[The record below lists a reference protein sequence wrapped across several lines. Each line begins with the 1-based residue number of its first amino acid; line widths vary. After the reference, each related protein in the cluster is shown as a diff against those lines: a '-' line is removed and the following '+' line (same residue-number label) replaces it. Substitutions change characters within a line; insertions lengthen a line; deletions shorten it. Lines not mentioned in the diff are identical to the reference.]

1 MGPRPRS
8 GVWAAVEDQEPA
20 GSESHYR
27 STDTRPQEVSKCN
40 LCRCSERATVITDVV
55 LLLPLILTMVA
66 GMFML
71 GTRISDYMYLHQS
84 TRELG
89 MILAKIPYMH
99 ELEYSGEEDRTF
111 VIDPKTV
118 DTEALKTAAEN
129 CIRTFSDPEFRGC
142 RNSSGGDC
150 SCARTVAYWYATEFM
165 RMKLLLIEWPIQV
178 KVGYTSRP
186 GDTSSG
192 LCFIDVETTASH
204 HNWAMVGGGEVAT
217 EAHVPYVSY
226 PVPWNNGACY
236 AP

>member
-1 MGPRPRS
+1 MGPRPRRS
-8 GVWAAVEDQEPA
+8 VWAAVEEQELA
-20 GSESHYR
+20 GSR
-27 STDTRPQEVSKCN
+27 SRYWSTRTRPQGIPSSN
-40 LCRCSERATVITDVV
+40 LWHCSERATVITDVV

-66 GMFML
+66 GVFML
-71 GTRISDYMYLHQS
+71 GTRISDYMFLHQS

-99 ELEYSGEEDRTF
+99 ELEYSSEEDRTF
-111 VIDPKTV
+111 LIDPKTV
-118 DTEALKTAAEN
+118 DIEALKTAAEN
-129 CIRTFSDPEFRGC
+129 CIRMFSNAYSGC
-142 RNSSGGDC
+142 RNTSGGDC

-178 KVGYTSRP
+178 KVGYASRP
-186 GDTSSG
+186 LDTTSG
-192 LCFIDVETTASH
+192 LCFIDVETRASH

-236 AP
+236 VP